1 MRSGQVPEKAAA
13 EAGLDAKLV
22 WAFSPANQTCLPA
35 VLAMLEETT
44 LLTLLYRRRLITVL
58 FPFLILGLAGLIG
71 SFVFAIFLPVVS
83 AVTALTAEAV
93 LP

>member
-1 MRSGQVPEKAAA
+1 
-13 EAGLDAKLV
+13 
-22 WAFSPANQTCLPA
+22 
-35 VLAMLEETT
+35 MLEETT